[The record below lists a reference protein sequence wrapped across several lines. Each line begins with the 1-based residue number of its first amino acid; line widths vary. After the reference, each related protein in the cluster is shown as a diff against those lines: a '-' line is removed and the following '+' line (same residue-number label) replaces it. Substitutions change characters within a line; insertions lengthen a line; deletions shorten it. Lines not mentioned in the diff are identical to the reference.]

1 MVYSRGTLGS
11 GYILAYPPRSGGDKV
26 SLSQAGQPWLSQW
39 IIQVLVI
46 GGLGII
52 YPPNEGKDYIWFL
65 AANWVIIYHQS
76 HPLQEPEELVD
87 YRSQSPHG
95 HKVFQ
100 KFGKAVKS
108 VKTDKSHVLLAF

>member
-1 MVYSRGTLGS
+1 M
-11 GYILAYPPRSGGDKV
+11 
-26 SLSQAGQPWLSQW
+26 
-39 IIQVLVI
+39 I

-52 YPPNEGKDYIWFL
+52 WGPPNEGKDYSDYTWVFFSGFL
-65 AANWVIIYHQS
+65 AANWVIKKPPI
-76 HPLQEPEELVD
+76 PPIPQEPEELVD
-87 YRSQSPHG
+87 YIDYRLQSPHG